1 LDDVSQD
8 AASPPRAREGRPRL
22 LFVQRKMGTLGGAAA
37 VAAWM
42 LQALVRDYDVTLL
55 CWRPPELAAMN
66 RFFGTS
72 VQAGDLKTIPVPPLL
87 RRIVEL
93 DPDPGSIQDWCVLL
107 RRCKHRQHNYD
118 LVLSTEL
125 EADYG
130 VPGIQYIHWPGV
142 TSFYPP
148 KDSHSERRW
157 WRKSV
162 ALIRGE
168 LRPWMLVADYSFERM
183 RQNVTLTSS
192 EWVGD
197 LVSRAYGIE
206 TQTLYPPACGSFSIR
221 PWAERE
227 DGFVCVGRMNPE
239 KRIEW
244 IIETLGRVRARRSN
258 LKLHIAASLDIAP
271 GAQAYR
277 RRIVT
282 LVRSNADWVHL
293 HEDLSREDLLELL
306 ACNRYGIHANP
317 QEHFGIV
324 VAEMLLAGSIPFVH
338 SKGGPVEIVGHQP
351 CLIYSSAE
359 DAVEKIIA
367 MMTDRARQEASLA
380 VLALRAELFTTE
392 RFMRDIRALVA
403 RELRRRNNSSRIQAR
418 L

>member
-1 LDDVSQD
+1 M
-8 AASPPRAREGRPRL
+8 RAREGRPRL
-22 LFVQRKMGTLGGAAA
+22 LFVQRKMGTLGGTAA

-55 CWRPPELAAMN
+55 CWRAPELEEMN

-72 VQAGDLKTIPVPPLL
+72 VQAGDLKIIPVPTLL
-87 RRIVEL
+87 RRIVAL

-148 KDSHSERRW
+148 AVSFSELPW
-157 WRKSV
+157 WRKSA

-168 LRPWMLVADYSFERM
+168 LRPWMLMADFSFERM
-183 RQNVTLTSS
+183 RRNVTLTSS
-192 EWVGD
+192 EWVGE
-197 LVSRAYGIE
+197 LVRRAYGIE
-206 TQTLYPPACGSFSIR
+206 TETIYPPACGSFSIR

-244 IIETLGRVRARRSN
+244 IIETLGRVRSRRPS
-258 LKLHIAASLDIAP
+258 LKLYIAASLDIAP
-271 GAQAYR
+271 GARAYR
-277 RRIVT
+277 RRIVA
-282 LVRSNADWVHL
+282 LVRANADWVCL
-293 HEDLSREDLLELL
+293 HEDLSREELLELL
-306 ACNRYGIHANP
+306 ARNRYGIHANTG
-317 QEHFGIV
+317 EHFGIA
-324 VAEMLLAGSIPFVH
+324 VAEMLLAGSIPFVYC
-338 SKGGPVEIVGHQP
+338 KGGPVEIVGRQP
-351 CLIYSSAE
+351 CLIYSSTE
-359 DAVEKIIA
+359 DAVEKILA
-367 MMTDRARQEASLA
+367 MISDVARQEASLVA
-380 VLALRAELFTTE
+380 LAKRAELFTNE

-403 RELRRRNNSSRIQAR
+403 RELLRRSSSIR
-418 L
+418 